1 MNRCNLVRL
10 VLAALLAA
18 FIPASNAQQ
27 ALEIIPLR
35 HRTVE
40 QVLPSLQPLLE
51 PGATL
56 SGSRGQL
63 FLRASPSNAEDIKRA
78 LAAIDRPS
86 KRLQIS
92 VRLGDALEHQRRD
105 LQASG
110 SVGSNGVRFSGS
122 AQDSRTSAGERVD
135 QRLQV
140 LEGSRA
146 YIATGQSRPLRLP
159 DGTVIQERASGFE
172 VLPRLSGGL
181 VHLDIAQQREAGMHG
196 QTLATSTTARLG
208 EWVELG
214 GTRQA
219 MSREDRGF
227 ASASGRRA
235 SESRR
240 VWVKVETLD

>member
-18 FIPASNAQQ
+18 VIPLAIAQQ

-35 HRTVE
+35 YRTAE
-40 QVLPSLQPLLE
+40 QVLPALQPLLE

-63 FLRASPSNAEDIKRA
+63 FLRASPSNADDIKRA
-78 LAAIDRPS
+78 LAAIDRPAR
-86 KRLQIS
+86 RLQIS
-92 VRLGDALEHQRRD
+92 VRLDDALARERRD
-105 LQASG
+105 VKASG
-110 SVGSNGVRFSGS
+110 SIGGGGVRFSGS
-122 AQDSRTSAGERVD
+122 AQDARTGAGERVD

-146 YIATGQSRPLRLP
+146 YITTGQSRPLRLP
-159 DGTVIQERASGFE
+159 DGTVIQELASGFD
-172 VLPRLSGGL
+172 VVARLSGDV
-181 VHLDIAQQREAGMHG
+181 VHLDIAQQRETGAQNQRLG
-196 QTLATSTTARLG
+196 TSTTARLG

-214 GTRQA
+214 GATQA
-219 MSREDRGF
+219 ISRDERGIG
-227 ASASGRRA
+227 SAGSRRT

-240 VWVKVETLD
+240 VWVKVEALD

>member
-1 MNRCNLVRL
+1 L
-10 VLAALLAA
+10 VLAALFSA

-63 FLRASPSNAEDIKRA
+63 FLRASPANSDDIKRA

-92 VRLGDALEHQRRD
+92 VRLDNTFERERRD

-110 SVGSNGVRFSGS
+110 SIGSGGVRFSGS
-122 AQDSRTSAGERVD
+122 AQDSRTSTGEQAD

-146 YIATGQSRPLRLP
+146 MIFTGQSNDDRDL
-159 DGTVIQERASGFE
+159 ASGFE
-172 VLPRLSGGL
+172 VVPRLSGGL
-181 VHLDIAQQREAGMHG
+181 VHLDIAQQREAGMHS
-196 QTLATSTTARLG
+196 QRLTTSTTARLG

-214 GTRQA
+214 GTAQA
-219 MSREDRGF
+219 GSRDDRGI
-227 ASASGRRA
+227 ASTSGRRS

-240 VWVKVETLD
+240 VWVKVEALD

>member
-10 VLAALLAA
+10 VLAALFTA
-18 FIPASNAQQ
+18 FSPASNAQQ

-35 HRTVE
+35 YRTVE

-63 FLRASPSNAEDIKRA
+63 FLRASPSNADDIKRA
-78 LAAIDRPS
+78 LAVIDRPA

-92 VRLGDALEHQRRD
+92 VRLDDALEHERRD
-105 LQASG
+105 IQASG
-110 SVGSNGVRFSGS
+110 SVGSNGVRFSAG
-122 AQDSRTSAGERVD
+122 AQDARTSAGERVD

-146 YIATGQSRPLRLP
+146 YIATGQSRLLRLP
-159 DGTVIQERASGFE
+159 DGTVIQELASGFE

-181 VHLDIAQQREAGMHG
+181 VHLDIAQQREAGMHS
-196 QTLATSTTARLG
+196 QRLTTTTTARLG

-214 GTRQA
+214 GTAQA
-219 MSREDRGF
+219 MSRDDRGIG
-227 ASASGRRA
+227 SAGGRRA

-240 VWVKVETLD
+240 VWVKVEALD